1 MYEWLFYL
9 LAPAAPVTIYAAPQP
24 EDHVGVVAAQ
34 AAYVTLL
41 DTRVEPEPAPTP
53 SRPIDPNCKT
63 CRGKGKVPSG
73 DGQGWTKCPTC
84 QAEAADVAPTPKI
97 PKDTQKQLF
106 RQAPVQSIPPQ
117 SNCTDGRCPE
127 TSVTTTV
134 MDNHAAPQLSMPG
147 FFTVPSFFGWRRTS
161 RRR

>member
-9 LAPAAPVTIYAAPQP
+9 LAPVAPVTTYAAPQP

-41 DTRVEPEPAPTP
+41 DKGVAPKPEPEP

-63 CRGKGKVPSG
+63 CHGKGKVPSG

-84 QAEAADVAPTPKI
+84 QSAAEVTPAPKI

-117 SNCTDGRCPE
+117 SNCPDGNCPA
-127 TSVTTTV
+127 TSAPPRAV
-134 MDNHAAPQLSMPG
+134 DNHAAPQLSMPG
-147 FFTVPSFFGWRRTS
+147 FFPVPTVFGWRRNS

>member
-9 LAPAAPVTIYAAPQP
+9 LAPVAPVTSYAAPQP

-41 DTRVEPEPAPTP
+41 DKGVAPEPDKPN
-53 SRPIDPNCKT
+53 RPIDPNCKT
-63 CRGKGKVPSG
+63 CKGTGKVPSG
-73 DGQGWTKCPTC
+73 DGQGWSNCPTC
-84 QAEAADVAPTPKI
+84 QPITEVVPAPKV
-97 PKDTQKQLF
+97 PKDTPKQLF

-117 SNCTDGRCPE
+117 TNCPDGNCPAA
-127 TSVTTTV
+127 SVTPYSV
-134 MDNHAAPQLSMPG
+134 DNHAVPQLSIPG
-147 FFTVPSFFGWRRTS
+147 FVPFGWRRTS